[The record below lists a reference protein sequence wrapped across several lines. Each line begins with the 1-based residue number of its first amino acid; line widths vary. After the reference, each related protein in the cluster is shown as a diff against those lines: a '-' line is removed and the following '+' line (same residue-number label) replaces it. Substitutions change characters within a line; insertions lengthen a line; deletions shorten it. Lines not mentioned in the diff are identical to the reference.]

1 VSPSTSLPAA
11 LPVRTYIEEG
21 GRIAAILLVWGVLA
35 AVATFVIGNFGYRS
49 SIIAIVGQWLGTVL
63 GLVGVLNAV
72 LYVVFRAID
81 YWRA

>member
-1 VSPSTSLPAA
+1 MSPSTTPDA
-11 LPVRTYIEEG
+11 LPVRTYLEEG
-21 GRIAAILLVWGVLA
+21 ARIAAILLIWGVLA
-35 AVATFVIGNFGYRS
+35 AFATFVIGNFGYGS

>member
-1 VSPSTSLPAA
+1 VSPSTELPDA
-11 LPVRTYIEEG
+11 LPVRTYLEEG
-21 GRIAAILLVWGVLA
+21 ARIAAILLVWGVLA
-35 AVATFVIGNFGYRS
+35 AFATFVIGNFGYRS

-63 GLVGVLNAV
+63 GLVGVLNAL